1 MQLVGPKA
9 GQDDELER
17 PEVRRSEYHNEP
29 ADRLNPGAGTLA
41 IAGGERWSVKGTL
54 TTQALVRARADGP

>member
-1 MQLVGPKA
+1 LELVGPKA

-29 ADRLNPGAGTLA
+29 AERLNPAAGTPA
-41 IAGGERWSVKGTL
+41 IAVWERWSVKGPSRL
-54 TTQALVRARADGP
+54 RLW